1 MRISAP
7 VLTIVTTAGSM
18 LINFKTWTQQV
29 SNLSILEG
37 TGSPEGIESA
47 RRSRQYMDIAGAAGS
62 KMYIK
67 TVDADGSGNDKN
79 GWELQ

>member
-7 VLTIVTTAGSM
+7 VLTIVDTVGKM

-29 SNLSILEG
+29 SDMSIIEG
-37 TGSPEGIESA
+37 TGSPEGIQSA

-67 TVDADGSGNDKN
+67 AIDADGLGNDKN

>member
-1 MRISAP
+1 MRISTP
-7 VLTIVTTAGSM
+7 VTGFVDANGNL
-18 LINFKTWTQQV
+18 LINAKTWTQLV
-29 SNLSILEG
+29 SNLSIIEG

-47 RRSRQYMDIAGAAGS
+47 MRSRQYMDTAGAAGS

-67 TVDADGSGNDKN
+67 TVDQDAFGNDKN

>member
-47 RRSRQYMDIAGAAGS
+47 RRSRQYHDL
-62 KMYIK
+62 
-67 TVDADGSGNDKN
+67 DGTTGTSIYLKKFDSVGGDDKL
-79 GWELQ
+79 GWILQ